1 LNLLYEIRNGFASLK
16 KNTAIKIESLSNNY
30 PAWIIRSDDWYGVG
44 IPYNSN
50 IEISERFSNVR
61 LWNNNFVINE
71 KEYSILLLTCTL
83 ESLRTEFA
91 SLSAQ
96 FIDPGEE
103 GTDRKALIQNPFDWW
118 VRWRSLLG
126 NTIQEK
132 SVYSVL
138 GELLVLEKL
147 IINGENPIWSGIRNA
162 THDIETSSQS
172 YEVKSTI
179 VRYDAVVTINSQ
191 YQLQSQG
198 NSLNLI
204 FCRFEESVLG
214 QSITDVLKRLE
225 ELGMSI
231 ETLNSNLEKIGLE
244 SGSSAMKQKY
254 KLLEMR
260 KYLVDEKFPAITE
273 QSFTEKRIPDSIIH
287 FTYKVDL
294 NGLDYEIY

>member
-1 LNLLYEIRNGFASLK
+1 MKLLYEIRNGFASLK
-16 KNTAIKIESLSNNY
+16 KNTAIKIESLSNKY
-30 PAWIIRSDDWYGVG
+30 PAWVIRSDDWYGVG

-61 LWNNNFVINE
+61 LWNNYFVING

-96 FIDPGEE
+96 FIDPGGQ
-103 GTDRKALIQNPFDWW
+103 GTDREALIHNPFDWW
-118 VRWRSLLG
+118 ERWRSLLG

-147 IINGENPIWSGIRNA
+147 LINGENPIWSGIRNA
-162 THDIETSSQS
+162 THDIETSSNS

-179 VRYDAVVTINSQ
+179 VRYDAVVSINSQ

-198 NSLNLI
+198 NSLYLI

-214 QSITDVLKRLE
+214 QSIADVLKRLE
-225 ELGMSI
+225 GLGMSI
-231 ETLNSNLEKIGLE
+231 GTLNSSLEKIGLE
-244 SGSSAMKQKY
+244 AGSSARKQKY

-273 QSFTEKRIPDSIIH
+273 QSFADKKIPDSIIQ